1 MNSAWGHALPKME
14 YEGRR
19 EKMVRAQIE
28 VRGIHDPAVLR
39 AMRKIPRHRFVPE
52 AFQGQAYDDGP
63 LPIGHKQTISQP
75 YTVAVMSEALGLTG
89 KERVLEIGTGS
100 GYQTAI
106 LAELAEWI
114 YSIERIPELAQSSR
128 TILDELGYDN
138 VAIRV
143 GDGTRGWKSEAPFQ
157 CILVTAGA
165 PRAPEPLLKQLAEG
179 GRLVIPVG
187 DPYTQTMTRV
197 TRRDQEFITEN
208 LGAYRFVELI
218 GEYGWDR

>member
-1 MNSAWGHALPKME
+1 ME

-19 EKMVRAQIE
+19 EKMVRTQIE
-28 VRGIHDPAVLR
+28 ARGVHDPTVLR
-39 AMRKIPRHRFVPE
+39 AMRKVPRHRFVPE
-52 AFQGQAYDDGP
+52 AFRDQAYDDGP

-106 LAELAEWI
+106 LAELAEWV
-114 YSIERIPELAQSSR
+114 YSIERIPELAKSAR
-128 TILDELGYDN
+128 TVLDELRYDN
-138 VAIRV
+138 VANRV

-157 CILVTAGA
+157 CIIVTAGA
-165 PRAPEPLLKQLAEG
+165 PQVPEPLLQQLAEG

-187 DPYTQTMTRV
+187 DPHTQTMTRV
-197 TRRDQEFITEN
+197 ARRGQEFITEN